1 MFGPDAGQAGERSFA
16 IQPLATAK
24 QNRSQSAGPGVSF
37 VWGTSSMEGPHTFVP
52 ASAAYPNRTSTS
64 VERPRRSTSSNF
76 TEFSPKTLLKAFDPQ
91 VWPLRECFGLQRKWW
106 LHENWQQYGCGARLG
121 EFSGS

>member
-1 MFGPDAGQAGERSFA
+1 
-16 IQPLATAK
+16 
-24 QNRSQSAGPGVSF
+24 
-37 VWGTSSMEGPHTFVP
+37 TFVP

-106 LHENWQQYGCGARLG
+106 LHENWQQYGWGARLG
-121 EFSGS
+121 EFSGSCSHADSHRCNPGADRIAAGCQCSGLAKGESSDW